1 MLKGLS
7 TIDILIRK
15 VSFFP
20 RLIVFMSIS
29 IFAIRASLI
38 MLGEYDVEA
47 ATAIIPGLQH
57 PWDESWQAPYGVIWY
72 ILNIPLTWFQI
83 SGINPEQSW
92 LLWLSAIDSVVIW
105 IMRRGRFYTIFYIAI
120 SLLTFRQAPYNMTI
134 LWITLAGIY
143 WPPSLIIAPLAK
155 FPIGAP
161 PEIWQYIFSNSMQ
174 SETNWRYYALMIM
187 LWFVV
192 LYRVRMHF
200 LRWFRHKD
208 VFKSTEI
215 SRSTDL

>member
-1 MLKGLS
+1 MRERLS
-7 TIDILIRK
+7 AIGILIRK
-15 VSFFP
+15 ASFLP
-20 RLIVFMSIS
+20 RLIVFASIT
-29 IFAIRASLI
+29 IFAVRASLI

-57 PWDESWQAPYGVIWY
+57 PWDEPWQAPYGVIWY

-92 LLWLSAIDSVVIW
+92 LLWLSAIDSVVIL
-105 IMRRGRFYTIFYIAI
+105 IMRRGRFYTIFYIAV

-161 PEIWQYIFSNSMQ
+161 SDVWQYIFSNSMQ
-174 SETNWRYYALMIM
+174 SETNWRYYALMII
-187 LWFVV
+187 LWVVV
-192 LYRVRMHF
+192 LYKVRTYFFQSHY
-200 LRWFRHKD
+200 RRKAAT
-208 VFKSTEI
+208 KSTEI
-215 SRSTDL
+215 SKST